1 MRIIIAPAK
10 QMKVDMDNFDCT
22 ELPVFLDK
30 AEQLKNYV
38 NSLSYDE
45 QKKLWAC
52 SEKIT
57 QEKAFA
63 SRRRTCAK
71 GSRPRF

>member
-10 QMKVDMDNFDCT
+10 QMKEDTNT
-22 ELPVFLDK
+22 LPYAELPVFLDK
-30 AEQLKNYV
+30 AERLKNYV

-52 SEKIT
+52 SEKIA